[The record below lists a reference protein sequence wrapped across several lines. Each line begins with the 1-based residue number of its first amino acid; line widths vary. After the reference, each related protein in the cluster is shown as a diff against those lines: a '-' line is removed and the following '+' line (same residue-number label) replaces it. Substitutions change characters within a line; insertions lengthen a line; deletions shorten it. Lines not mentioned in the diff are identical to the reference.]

1 MEKAFAVQCLSRY
14 LPPLKGYEVMRFYT
28 TYRLLP
34 VIKESV
40 VVIGSPGS
48 GAFYDESD
56 PGFEKP
62 ENKKK
67 MTLIRQGRRDCL
79 YLDSIFKV
87 PSPLHPPPQPLYVKL
102 TYRNSLFVIREFH
115 FIIFSLGLY
124 ILTVLKIKDL
134 ILWRFL

>member
-1 MEKAFAVQCLSRY
+1 M
-14 LPPLKGYEVMRFYT
+14 MRFYT

-40 VVIGSPGS
+40 VVIGSPGA

-67 MTLIRQGRRDCL
+67 MTIIRQGRRDCL

-87 PSPLHPPPQPLYVKL
+87 PPRP
-102 TYRNSLFVIREFH
+102 
-115 FIIFSLGLY
+115 Y
-124 ILTVLKIKDL
+124 ILHV
-134 ILWRFL
+134 